1 MLYAAEAARC
11 RARCAALRR
20 ARNAATD
27 AGERARLSF
36 ALRREEDVLT
46 QCNELHE
53 LCVRYYAPDYYR
65 NPKYTLQE
73 VVFYEHDV

>member
-1 MLYAAEAARC
+1 MLYAAEAARS
-11 RARCAALRR
+11 RARCA
-20 ARNAATD
+20 
-27 AGERARLSF
+27 